1 QLRKQN
7 QSLQATLRA
16 GENEQKLL
24 RQALDTSQQHLPE
37 LEKTIAVLTAK
48 LQSAGVSQKA
58 LADSQSEADQ
68 LRKQNQSLQATLRT
82 GEEEK
87 IALNLALKESQ
98 KKAVNIESQL
108 LLMRKQN
115 KEKPLLSDA
124 LQKNTPTVA
133 KQNVP
138 MTSDELRDYALGAFW
153 AQEMTTLMKS
163 KEAYGYQIARQQVLS
178 GITDMVNGHLKVPK
192 EKLINVLQALDKG
205 SSEREEQIRATARNE
220 GRQLIQHFHKL
231 SGVQQASE
239 GYYYLVID
247 KGAGSIKTTD
257 IVAVTIRES
266 LANGKVI
273 SDMNAKGTVLELRL
287 SKFPS
292 LFKSAISHVN
302 NHGRLQIVVPPVLAY
317 GNNGRMPDIP
327 PESTMVYDIQ
337 IIGVVPKK

>member
-1 QLRKQN
+1 M
-7 QSLQATLRA
+7 
-16 GENEQKLL
+16 
-24 RQALDTSQQHLPE
+24 H
-37 LEKTIAVLTAK
+37 
-48 LQSAGVSQKA
+48 
-58 LADSQSEADQ
+58 
-68 LRKQNQSLQATLRT
+68 T

-98 KKAVNIESQL
+98 KKNVNIESQL

-115 KEKPLLSDA
+115 KEKPLLSDV
-124 LQKNTPTVA
+124 LQKNTLTIA

-153 AQEMTTLMKS
+153 AQEMTALMKS

-205 SSEREEQIRATARNE
+205 SSEREEQIRATARDE

-231 SGVQQASE
+231 AGVKQASE

-247 KGAGSIKTTD
+247 KGAGSIKATD

-302 NHGRLQIVVPPVLAY
+302 NHGRLQIVAPPVLAY

-337 IIGVVPKK
+337 VVGVVPKK